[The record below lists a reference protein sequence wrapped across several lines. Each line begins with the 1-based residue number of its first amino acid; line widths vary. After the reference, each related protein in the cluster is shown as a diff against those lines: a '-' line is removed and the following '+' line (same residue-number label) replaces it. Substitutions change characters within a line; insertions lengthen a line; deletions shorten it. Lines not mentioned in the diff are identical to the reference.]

1 MKEKIST
8 LASREENGDGHEKS
22 VGNDFGMH
30 YNYDKPLQV
39 YYRRKKGSNIGYK
52 GANTC
57 N

>member
-39 YYRRKKGSNIGYK
+39 YYRRKKVM
-52 GANTC
+52 
-57 N
+57 